1 MNAPFD
7 VHDRASWYHGQLT
20 RQEADELLLAEREP
34 GVFLVRDSNTSVGD
48 FVLCVKED
56 VKISHF
62 IINKIQLPHHHP
74 HGNNNGGDGGGSAIA
89 TTPTTVVYRI
99 GDQTFVS
106 LPELLAFYILHYLD
120 TTPLRRPLVRR
131 LERVVGKFDFEGRV
145 SGIFGGD
152 LAA

>member
-1 MNAPFD
+1 MTPFD

-20 RQEADELLLAEREP
+20 RQEADELLLPEREP

-48 FVLCVKED
+48 YVLCVKEED
-56 VKISHF
+56 IKISHF
-62 IINKIQLPHHHP
+62 IINKIQL
-74 HGNNNGGDGGGSAIA
+74 NDTNGGGSGSASSS
-89 TTPTTVVYRI
+89 VVYRI
-99 GDQTFVS
+99 GDQSFFS

-145 SGIFGGD
+145 SVAIERTS
-152 LAA
+152 

>member
-20 RQEADELLLAEREP
+20 RQEADELLLPEREP

-48 FVLCVKED
+48 YVLCVKED
-56 VKISHF
+56 IKISHF
-62 IINKIQLPHHHP
+62 IINKIQLPH
-74 HGNNNGGDGGGSAIA
+74 NNGDG
-89 TTPTTVVYRI
+89 PTASVVYRI
-99 GDQTFVS
+99 GDQSFVS

-131 LERVVGKFDFEGRV
+131 LERVVGKFDFDGRV
-145 SGIFGGD
+145 SVVRHFFRWM
-152 LAA
+152 